1 MAVPYLRGEELTFMG
16 YLMVSSMQLGA
27 TVDYSILL
35 TNNYLE
41 LRRRIEDKK
50 EAAIAAISRSC
61 VSILTSGGVLTPGG
75 LCPLFRIGVFPP
87 SAIWAISSDGA
98 RFSA

>member
-1 MAVPYLRGEELTFMG
+1 MALTVIVPIEIAVFLNMAVPYLRGEELTFMG

-41 LRRRIEDKK
+41 LRRRSPIRRRQPSPPSP
-50 EAAIAAISRSC
+50 AA
-61 VSILTSGGVLTPGG
+61 
-75 LCPLFRIGVFPP
+75 VFP
-87 SAIWAISSDGA
+87 SSPRA
-98 RFSA
+98 VY